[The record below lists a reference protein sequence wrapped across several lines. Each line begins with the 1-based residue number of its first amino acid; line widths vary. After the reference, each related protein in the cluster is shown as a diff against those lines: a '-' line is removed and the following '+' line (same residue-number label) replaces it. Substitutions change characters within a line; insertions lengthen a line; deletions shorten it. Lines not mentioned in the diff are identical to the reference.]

1 MLLLPKNKA
10 VQLNWWFCISLIYL
24 ALQFFFKLMLDIAS
38 LKELLAS
45 PKKIVITTHHK
56 PDGDAMGSALGLY
69 NYLIQKGHHVKV
81 ITPTDY
87 PEVFSWMP
95 GNGYVLVYTDDIKQ
109 ADAIIN
115 NAEIIFCTDFN
126 NLSRINEMGE
136 VVRQTGA
143 IKIMIDHHLEPEDFD
158 HYRVWN
164 INACASAQLVYEFI
178 VNIMHEKDLLS
189 KDVATCLYTGIMTD
203 SGSFRLPLTTA
214 TVHRIV
220 ADLIDAGAE
229 NSKIHQ
235 LVYDNSSEM
244 RLRFLGHCLSNKLE
258 VLPEYR
264 TALITVTREELEQF
278 DIVTGDTEGVVNFA
292 LSIAGIKLAAFIV
305 ERPDK
310 VKLSLR
316 SRDEFPA
323 NEICK
328 KYFNGGGHRNA
339 AGGASDDTLENVIQQ
354 FKTILPEYKKLLI
367 Q

>member
-1 MLLLPKNKA
+1 
-10 VQLNWWFCISLIYL
+10 
-24 ALQFFFKLMLDIAS
+24 MLDTAS
-38 LKELLAS
+38 LKELLTS
-45 PKKIVITTHHK
+45 PKQIVITTHHK
-56 PDGDAMGSALGLY
+56 PDGDAMGSSLGLY
-69 NYLIQKGHHVKV
+69 NYLIQKGHHAKV

-87 PEVFSWMP
+87 PQVFDWMP
-95 GNGYVLVYTDDIKQ
+95 GNEEVIIYTEETEK
-109 ADAIIN
+109 ANELIN

-143 IKIMIDHHLEPEDFD
+143 IKVMIDHHLEPEDFD
-158 HYRVWN
+158 DYRLWN
-164 INACASAQLVYEFI
+164 INACAAAQLVYDFI
-178 VNIMHEKDLLS
+178 VNEMQEKRFLS

-203 SGSFRLPLTTA
+203 SGSFRLPLTTS

-235 LVYDNSSEM
+235 LVFDSSAEN
-244 RLRFLGHCLSNKLE
+244 RLRFLGYCLSNKLE
-258 VLPEYR
+258 VFYDYH
-264 TALITVTREELEQF
+264 TALITVTREELERF
-278 DIVTGDTEGVVNFA
+278 EIITGDTEGIVNFA
-292 LSIAGIKLAAFIV
+292 LSITGIKLAAFIV

-316 SRDEFPA
+316 SRGEFPA

-339 AGGASDDTLENVIQQ
+339 AGGAVSDTLENVVNQ